1 MKVTEDRFKDRQF
14 HNEGYLQSV
23 SAEQK
28 EYAEASAC
36 QRITENNRIIA
47 SFQTDR
53 LMEEILDRNNLNKS
67 YKKVKS
73 NKGAGGIDGMGVDGL
88 ILYLRENRTELLHH
102 LREGKCKPNPVRRVE
117 IPKEEKGKV
126 RKLGIPTVVD
136 RMMQQAITQVLS
148 SIYEKQFSENSF
160 GFRPKRGAHDAL
172 KQCQQNVDDG
182 YVYVVDM
189 DLEKFFDT
197 VSQSK
202 LIEVL
207 SRTIKDGRVISLIHK
222 YLNAGV
228 IRKGMFEKTEV
239 GRPQGGP
246 LSPLLSNI
254 MLNELDKG
262 SLNVGGTDMCAM
274 RMTVRHECVVKL

>member
-102 LREGKCKPNPVRRVE
+102 LREGK
-117 IPKEEKGKV
+117 
-126 RKLGIPTVVD
+126 
-136 RMMQQAITQVLS
+136 
-148 SIYEKQFSENSF
+148 
-160 GFRPKRGAHDAL
+160 
-172 KQCQQNVDDG
+172 
-182 YVYVVDM
+182 
-189 DLEKFFDT
+189 
-197 VSQSK
+197 
-202 LIEVL
+202 
-207 SRTIKDGRVISLIHK
+207 
-222 YLNAGV
+222 
-228 IRKGMFEKTEV
+228 
-239 GRPQGGP
+239 
-246 LSPLLSNI
+246 
-254 MLNELDKG
+254 
-262 SLNVGGTDMCAM
+262 
-274 RMTVRHECVVKL
+274 